1 MPFGRNATNLI
12 ENLSEQGVF
21 TDDSWGQIWFEDFAL
36 GKRIDMSE
44 LGQEWLLNK
53 ALQNFQ
59 TQFHGPAPVS
69 QTKSSD

>member
-1 MPFGRNATNLI
+1 MAHFRLQRRV
-12 ENLSEQGVF
+12 SF

-36 GKRIDMSE
+36 GKRIDMSQ

>member
-1 MPFGRNATNLI
+1 MASGRDARESMLNIKHLLKI
-12 ENLSEQGVF
+12 
-21 TDDSWGQIWFEDFAL
+21 
-36 GKRIDMSE
+36 IDMSQ

-59 TQFHGPAPVS
+59 AQFHGPAPVS